1 MWDIKTVGN
10 KALFG
15 AKWIGISAALGYGV
29 LQYAKHKWIQVIKE
43 KGMIMAAQSHLKTR
57 FELNIKDIEFTA
69 ENQIIALKDHVFA
82 EFNVEEL
89 TAILRNQSS
98 DGFTNDQVK
107 ETKIKLWN
115 QIKVFAFTRMILGI
129 YLLVLH
135 AEFTAVLI
143 SIFGRLD
150 YLDSLDRQSSTTL
163 EDIFDDEG
171 LPLKDPSQLLLG
183 EPFISDDTRRRFLTI
198 SWYIIHIGWK
208 NISGTVYNAVQ
219 MIIQE

>member
-69 ENQIIALKDHVFA
+69 ENQILALKDQVFA

-89 TAILRNQSS
+89 TAKLRNQSTN
-98 DGFTNDQVK
+98 GLTNDQVK
-107 ETKIKLWN
+107 ENKIKLWN

-135 AEFTAVLI
+135 TEFTAVLI

-150 YLDSLDRQSSTTL
+150 YLDSLDRQSRTTL
-163 EDIFDDEG
+163 EDIFDDDG
-171 LPLKDPSQLLLG
+171 LPVKDPSHLFLS
-183 EPFISDDTRRRFLTI
+183 EPSISDDTRRRFLTV
-198 SWYIIHIGWK
+198 SWYILHIGWK
-208 NISGTVYNAVQ
+208 NISGTVYDAVQ
-219 MIIQE
+219 MIILE